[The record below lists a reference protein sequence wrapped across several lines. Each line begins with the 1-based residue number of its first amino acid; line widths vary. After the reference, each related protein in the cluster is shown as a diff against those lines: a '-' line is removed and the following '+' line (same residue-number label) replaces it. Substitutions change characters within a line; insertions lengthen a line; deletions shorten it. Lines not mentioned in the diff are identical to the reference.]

1 MGETPLFVSQET
13 IKAMIIDGDRQY
25 QDVVRRLHQSVVSSS
40 GVPRPMS
47 TPGYNEERIKAIE
60 KRIAELQLIRE
71 KLLLMKKD
79 FENDSKDSVRR

>member
-1 MGETPLFVSQET
+1 
-13 IKAMIIDGDRQY
+13 
-25 QDVVRRLHQSVVSSS
+25 
-40 GVPRPMS
+40 MS

-79 FENDSKDSVRR
+79 FQNDSTDSVRR